1 MLDDDVR
8 ALLGAPNIAHLAT
21 LLKDGAPHS
30 IALWIGVQGEHIT
43 IFTAPKAL
51 KARNM
56 DRDERVAISIHKHD
70 RPLTSATIRGRV
82 HKRLEGDEAWA
93 IVDRMSQDYQGTPYP
108 RDEEMVVYL
117 ITPERAKAYLY

>member
-30 IALWIGVQGEHIT
+30 IPLWIGVEGELIT
-43 IFTAPKAL
+43 IFTAPQAL
-51 KARNM
+51 KARNL
-56 DRDERVAISIHKHD
+56 DRDDRVAISIHKHD
-70 RPLTSATIRGRV
+70 RPLTSALIRGRV
-82 HKRLEGDEAWA
+82 HERIEGDRAWE

>member
-30 IALWIGVQGEHIT
+30 IPLWIGVEGEHISV
-43 IFTAPKAL
+43 FTAPKAL

-56 DRDERVAISIHKHD
+56 DRDARVAISVTKHD
-70 RPLTSATIRGRV
+70 RPLTSATVRGRV
-82 HKRLEGDEAWA
+82 RERIEGDRAWE

-108 RDEEMVVYL
+108 RDDEMVVYL
-117 ITPERAKAYLY
+117 IEPERARYEAY

>member
-8 ALLGAPNIAHLAT
+8 ALLRAPNIAHLAT

-30 IALWIGVQGEHIT
+30 IALWIGVEGEQIAL
-43 IFTAPKAL
+43 FTAPNAL

-56 DRDERVAISIHKHD
+56 DRDARVAISVHQHD

-82 HKRLEGDEAWA
+82 VDRLDGERGWA
-93 IVDRMSQDYQGTPYP
+93 IVDRISQDYQGEPYP
-108 RDEEMVVYL
+108 RDPEMVAYL
-117 ITPERAKAYLY
+117 IEPERVKYEAY

>member
-30 IALWIGVQGEHIT
+30 IPLWVGVEGEHIS
-43 IFTAPKAL
+43 IFTAPTAL
-51 KARNM
+51 KARNL
-56 DRDERVAISIHKHD
+56 DRDGRVAISVHKHD
-70 RPLTSATIRGRV
+70 RPLTSATVRGRV
-82 HKRLEGDEAWA
+82 RERLGGERAWA

-117 ITPERAKAYLY
+117 IEPERARYEAY

>member
-30 IALWIGVQGEHIT
+30 IPLWIGVEGELIT

-51 KARNM
+51 KARNL

-70 RPLTSATIRGRV
+70 RPLTSALIRGRV
-82 HKRLEGDEAWA
+82 HERIEGDRAWE

>member
-1 MLDDDVR
+1 MDDDVR

-30 IALWIGVQGEHIT
+30 IALWIGVEGELIS
-43 IFTAPKAL
+43 IFTWPKAL

-56 DRDERVAISIHKHD
+56 DRDDRVAISVHQHD

-82 HKRLEGDEAWA
+82 VQRLEGDPAWA

-108 RDEEMVVYL
+108 RDQEMVVYL
-117 ITPERAKAYLY
+117 IEPERVRFEAY